1 MLCLRSRSRIRI
13 RPVLLGMLTGL
24 GMASVLFM
32 WTKGDAYMKDHSG
45 MVKGIVVRDVSYHSL
60 HYSKAPIASTKFS

>member
-1 MLCLRSRSRIRI
+1 MLCLRSQSRIRI

-32 WTKGDAYMKDHSG
+32 WTNEDAYKKDHSG
-45 MVKGIVVRDVSYHSL
+45 MVKGIIIRDVSYHSL
-60 HYSKAPIASTKFS
+60 HYSKAIIASTKLS